1 MTVLLLLLIARC
13 PLLPPQQEH
22 VARRNA
28 WVKYHI
34 KLGDYDRAIEL
45 GWDKDTGVVGDD
57 ITADPELEMPK
68 AA

>member
-1 MTVLLLLLIARC
+1 MSASPTPAGARS
-13 PLLPPQQEH
+13 PAQRVGE
-22 VARRNA
+22 V
-28 WVKYHI
+28 YHI

-57 ITADPELEMPK
+57 FTADPELEMPK